1 MASVQCHLLL
11 TVRPVE
17 LADGAEFVPG
27 ENVIDHRSP
36 NKTPVQERS
45 CLNNA
50 GRIVME
56 AVNWHLLRR

>member
-1 MASVQCHLLL
+1 MVSVQCHLLL

-27 ENVIDHRSP
+27 EKVIDHRSP
-36 NKTPVQERS
+36 NKTPVQERT
-45 CLNNA
+45 CLNNV

-56 AVNWHLLRR
+56 AVNWHHLKR

>member
-17 LADGAEFVPG
+17 LADGSEFVPG

>member
-1 MASVQCHLLL
+1 MVSVQCHLLL

-27 ENVIDHRSP
+27 EKVIDHRSP
-36 NKTPVQERS
+36 NKAPVQERT
-45 CLNNA
+45 CLNNV

-56 AVNWHLLRR
+56 AVNWHHLKR